1 MSVRRKLGFSMKKII
16 KYFKENFIKKLT
28 IFLMPVVGI
37 LIVVVVSHWIF
48 YWHAPFKVIDRTT
61 ALATLFTVLILGFG
75 FKKSIDAQE
84 KIDKESEKQ
93 KLKEKLEVTLLEI
106 VISCQ
111 DANKKEE
118 LIRIFSSSRQLFLNY
133 SISDYFAD
141 NILSTIKTDY
151 RNFKEKSLTGDV
163 HKRKFESIK
172 NNLVSYFEQN
182 ERLKKE
188 FGEDKTH
195 AEIAQILVRTLPEFI
210 QK

>member
-28 IFLMPVVGI
+28 IFLMLVVFI
-37 LIVVVVSHWIF
+37 LIVAVVRHWIL
-48 YWHAPFKVIDRTT
+48 YWYVPFKVIDRTT

-111 DANKKEE
+111 DATKKEE
-118 LIRIFSSSRQLFLNY
+118 LIRIFSTRQLFLNY

-163 HKRKFESIK
+163 YKRKFESIK
-172 NNLVSYFEQN
+172 NNLVIYFEQN
-182 ERLKKE
+182 EKLKKE
-188 FGEDKTH
+188 FGEDETH
-195 AEIAQILVRTLPEFI
+195 AEIAQILVKTLPEFI